1 MILLQ
6 HLLNYLDLYRC
17 LYDIDELSLVDIGY
31 SRFEEKTDFYHHRE
45 FQHVY
50 LLADQR
56 PLDSYKFN
64 DGEVIGLYAVPS
76 RFLESLMEVDS
87 SLSVE
92 GFDGINILRKNL
104 SRKDFHPMIFDE
116 RMKLYMTIV
125 IQGVRELVLTGRI
138 NLLMPQL

>member
-1 MILLQ
+1 M
-6 HLLNYLDLYRC
+6 
-17 LYDIDELSLVDIGY
+17 Y
-31 SRFEEKTDFYHHRE
+31 SRFEERTDFYHHRE

-76 RFLESLMEVDS
+76 RFLESLMSVDS

-92 GFDGINILRKNL
+92 GFDGIKIIRKNL
-104 SRKDFHPMIFDE
+104 TRKDFHPMIFDE

-125 IQGVRELVLTGRI
+125 IQCVRELVLTGKI